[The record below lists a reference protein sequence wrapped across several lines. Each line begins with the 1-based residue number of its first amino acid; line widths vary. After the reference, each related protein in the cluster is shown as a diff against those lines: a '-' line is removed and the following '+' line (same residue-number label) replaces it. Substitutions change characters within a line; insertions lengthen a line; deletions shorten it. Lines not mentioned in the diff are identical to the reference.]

1 MAKTQYSFGKF
12 LLQIALGAMLVVGGI
27 WAFTGGGDF
36 GCTAFES
43 VFSGD
48 FLKIIKIIFGLI
60 ELLAG
65 VLLIV
70 ELFTKDIFKKF
81 DNILMLIIIIAW
93 IVAIVFG
100 DFIGGIFKAGFSWEW
115 EWLYGLASHVIV
127 LGAMLCLND

>member
-27 WAFTGGGDF
+27 WALTGGGDF
-36 GCTAFES
+36 GCEAFS
-43 VFSGD
+43 VIFKGQV
-48 FLKIIKIIFGLI
+48 LTIVKIIFGLI

-81 DNILMLIIIIAW
+81 DNLLMLIIIIAW

-100 DFIGGIFKAGFSWEW
+100 DFINGLFASGFGWG
-115 EWLYGLASHVIV
+115 WLYNFASHVIV
-127 LGAMLCLND
+127 LGVMLCLND